1 MPLLPLFD
9 AARSRAAELPGADRT
24 FPFDGHNADIE
35 VWKVRGKMFA
45 MLTRGVVTLKADP
58 FEAEMLR
65 HTHAWITPGWHM
77 NKRHWISVADGVLN
91 AEGAGDRF
99 LADLVT
105 DSYLLVV
112 AGLPRA
118 QRPVDPAT
126 FGRG

>member
-1 MPLLPLFD
+1 MTSVPLFD
-9 AARSRAAELPGADRT
+9 AARSRAAELPGTDKT
-24 FPFDGHNADIE
+24 FPFDGHNADVE

-91 AEGAGDRF
+91 AEGAGDQF

>member
-9 AARSRAAELPGADRT
+9 AARSRAAELPGTDKT
-24 FPFDGHNADIE
+24 FPFDGHNADVE

-91 AEGAGDRF
+91 AEGAGNQF

>member
-9 AARSRAAELPGADRT
+9 AARSRAAELPGTDKT

-35 VWKVRGKMFA
+35 VWKVRGRMFA

-65 HTHAWITPGWHM
+65 TTHEWITPGWHM
-77 NKRHWISVADGVLN
+77 NKRHWISVGDEVLN
-91 AEGAGDRF
+91 AEGAGDQF

>member
-9 AARSRAAELPGADRT
+9 AARSRAAELPGTDRT

-35 VWKVRGKMFA
+35 VWKVRGKVFA

-91 AEGAGDRF
+91 AEGAGDQF

>member
-1 MPLLPLFD
+1 MTSVPLFD
-9 AARSRAAELPGADRT
+9 AARSRAAELPGTDKT

-91 AEGAGDRF
+91 AEGAGDQF

>member
-9 AARSRAAELPGADRT
+9 AARSRAAELPGTDRT
-24 FPFDGHNADIE
+24 FPFDGHNADVE

-77 NKRHWISVADGVLN
+77 NKRHWISVADEVLN
-91 AEGAGDRF
+91 AEGAGDQF

>member
-9 AARSRAAELPGADRT
+9 AARSRAAELPGTDKT

-35 VWKVRGKMFA
+35 VWKVRGRMFA

-91 AEGAGDRF
+91 AEGAGDQF

>member
-9 AARSRAAELPGADRT
+9 AARSRAAELPGTEKT
-24 FPFDGHNADIE
+24 FPFDGHNADVE

-65 HTHAWITPGWHM
+65 HTHDWITPGWHM

-91 AEGAGDRF
+91 DEGAGDRF
-99 LADLVT
+99 LTDLVT

>member
-9 AARSRAAELPGADRT
+9 AARSRAAELPGTDKT

-35 VWKVRGKMFA
+35 VWKVRGKVFA

-91 AEGAGDRF
+91 AEGAGDQF

>member
-9 AARSRAAELPGADRT
+9 AARSRAAELPGTDKT

-91 AEGAGDRF
+91 AEGAGDQF

>member
-1 MPLLPLFD
+1 MTSVPLFD
-9 AARSRAAELPGADRT
+9 AARSRAAELPGTDRT
-24 FPFDGHNADIE
+24 FPFDGHNADVE

-91 AEGAGDRF
+91 AEGAGDQF

>member
-9 AARSRAAELPGADRT
+9 AARSRAAELPGTDRT
-24 FPFDGHNADIE
+24 FPFDGHNADVE
-35 VWKVRGKMFA
+35 VWKVRGKVFA

-91 AEGAGDRF
+91 AEGAGDQF

-126 FGRG
+126 FGR

>member
-9 AARSRAAELPGADRT
+9 AARSRAAELPGTDRT

-77 NKRHWISVADGVLN
+77 NKRHWISVADGVFN
-91 AEGAGDRF
+91 AEGAGDQF

>member
-9 AARSRAAELPGADRT
+9 AARSRAAELPGTDKT
-24 FPFDGHNADIE
+24 FPFDGHNADVE

-91 AEGAGDRF
+91 AEGAGDQF

>member
-9 AARSRAAELPGADRT
+9 AARSRAAELPGTDRT
-24 FPFDGHNADIE
+24 FPFDGHNADVE

-77 NKRHWISVADGVLN
+77 NKRHWISVGDEVLN
-91 AEGAGDRF
+91 AEGAGDQF

>member
-91 AEGAGDRF
+91 AEGAGDQF

>member
-9 AARSRAAELPGADRT
+9 AARSRAAELPGTDRT
-24 FPFDGHNADIE
+24 FPFDGHNADVE

-91 AEGAGDRF
+91 AEGAGDQF